1 MRALTVLKAGAMAL
15 ACWVGIHSAHAADKG
30 QLLVGVG
37 QYDIIP
43 NDNKAVALHVQYRF
57 ADGWGGGKALGGK
70 FLGVKPLIGG
80 FVNSDE
86 GGMVFAGFALP
97 FQWGKKGAFE
107 FEPSA
112 AIGAY
117 RRGDSTF
124 LGGTAQFHLGLQFS
138 ARVTKSVRA
147 GLGVTHVS
155 NAKILHRKNRGTN
168 ILMGTLGYEF

>member
-1 MRALTVLKAGAMAL
+1 VRAVRVLAAGLVAL
-15 ACWVGIHSAHAADKG
+15 AGLSLLPAHAADKG
-30 QLLVGVG
+30 QLLIGVG

-43 NDNKAVALHVQYRF
+43 NDNKAVALHLQYRF
-57 ADGWGGGKALGGK
+57 ADGLGGGKALGGK
-70 FLGVKPLIGG
+70 FLGARPLVGG
-80 FVNSDE
+80 FVNGDE

-97 FQWGKKGAFE
+97 FQWGKGAFE

-138 ARVTKSVRA
+138 ARVTQSVRA
-147 GLGVTHVS
+147 GLGITHVS
-155 NAKILHRKNRGTN
+155 NAKILHKKNRGTN
-168 ILMGTLGYEF
+168 SLMGTVGWEF